1 MNPDC
6 CSDVF
11 ALIEAGSLDQA
22 AQSRPAAVASVA
34 DLSSRAPLWRADAK
48 PFVVAIYARA
58 DRRPLVGTEIRF
70 SLTRDKSSYSPVF

>member
-34 DLSSRAPLWRADAK
+34 DLCSRCGFAYVLAPSVSW
-48 PFVVAIYARA
+48 A
-58 DRRPLVGTEIRF
+58 DRSSQLGHFLPQDLVNCLLRPH
-70 SLTRDKSSYSPVF
+70 